1 MDPSV
6 AFYGDQI
13 LSKANRDNV
22 IILWQILGFSSDDP
36 PPPHDIAPLPHI
48 PQPNDYGASQ
58 FTRSAFVPTVSPQCP
73 LQYDRRLQFHTPKC
87 DEYFFLRFELHFQPN
102 QHPILTF
109 CNRTGEIFFW
119 DLERVKA
126 YDDVVGTLRD
136 PDRDRSKPVRLP
148 HWLGRLRPGVN
159 SKSRMTSVSR
169 GSQGSQT
176 PEVEDRRDV
185 YDIADLN
192 PKDVAEWDSKYKA
205 SDRDHALEPHHKI
218 EVRSKGRI
226 PFLGRQAAWSPG
238 GEWCAVAGSGN
249 VVHMLRRWGAA

>member
-1 MDPSV
+1 M

-22 IILWQILGFSSDDP
+22 IILWEILGFSSKDP

-58 FTRSAFVPTVSPQCP
+58 FTRSAFVPTVSPQCQ
-73 LQYDRRLQFHTPKC
+73 LQYDRRIQFHTPKC
-87 DEYFFLRFELHFQPN
+87 DEYFFLRFELHFQPG

-126 YDDVVGTLRD
+126 YDDVMSALRD
-136 PDRDRSKPVRLP
+136 PDRDRIKPVRLP
-148 HWLGRLRPGVN
+148 NWLGRLKPVGN
-159 SKSRMTSVSR
+159 DKSRMGSVGR
-169 GSQGSQT
+169 GSQAGSQT
-176 PEVEDRRDV
+176 PEVEDRRNV
-185 YDIADLN
+185 YDIGDLN
-192 PKDVAEWDSKYKA
+192 PKDVAEWDSKYNVR
-205 SDRDHALEPHHKI
+205 SRDHALEPHHKI
-218 EVRSKGRI
+218 EVRSKARI

-238 GEWCAVAGSGN
+238 GEWCIVAGSGN
-249 VVHMLRRWGAA
+249 VVHMLRRWGKT